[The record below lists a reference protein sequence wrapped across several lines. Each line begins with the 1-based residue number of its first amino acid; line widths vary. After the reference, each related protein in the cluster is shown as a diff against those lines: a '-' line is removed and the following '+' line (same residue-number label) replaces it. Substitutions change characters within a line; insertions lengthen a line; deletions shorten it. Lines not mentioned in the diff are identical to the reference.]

1 MCIGSILGEGVIPNI
16 LGQEIGGRSR
26 GIYFSGG
33 PGGGAPQPSCN
44 PTIDMY
50 AFSALFFEKG
60 EKQPLGTDKNTS

>member
-33 PGGGAPQPSCN
+33 PGGGHPSPPVIPLHYRHVC
-44 PTIDMY
+44 
-50 AFSALFFEKG
+50 FFC
-60 EKQPLGTDKNTS
+60 SFF